1 MPITTDHFGLGRE
14 VDLTVY
20 VYPRPNMR
28 DESLAYE
35 LHMGRDV
42 LDAIFDEFRVMPEV
56 TDLFLSFPENWTNV
70 VEQRALYRRL
80 GKYCP
85 NLTKVTIKTQ
95 SVYILQCTKAECVR
109 VVGSAEGCADETE
122 DGRMWH
128 PMTGNVINAN
138 KLNVL

>member
-1 MPITTDHFGLGRE
+1 MTITTDHFGTGRE
-14 VDLTVY
+14 IDLTVY
-20 VYPRPNMR
+20 VYVRPHMR
-28 DESLAYE
+28 DENLAYE

-42 LDAIFDEFRVMPEV
+42 LDAIFDEMKVMPEV

-95 SVYILQCTKAECVR
+95 SVYIVQCTKHECIR
-109 VVGSAEGCADETE
+109 IVGSADTCSDEMGG
-122 DGRMWH
+122 GRMWN
-128 PMTGNVINAN
+128 PMTGNLINAN

>member
-1 MPITTDHFGLGRE
+1 
-14 VDLTVY
+14 
-20 VYPRPNMR
+20 
-28 DESLAYE
+28 
-35 LHMGRDV
+35 MGRDV

-80 GKYCP
+80 GKHCP

-95 SVYILQCTKAECVR
+95 SVYIIQCTKAKCVR
-109 VVGSAEGCADETE
+109 VVDSTEGCADETE
-122 DGRMWH
+122 EGRMWH